1 MADELVLIVDD
12 NDKNLR
18 LARDVLRLNGFRTLE
33 ASTAGE
39 ALALAADQLP
49 NVILMDVRLPDMSG
63 VEAVRRLKED
73 PSTQAIPVVA
83 LTAFAMEGQRE
94 VLLESGFDDYV
105 AKPIDIH
112 AFPEAVRRHCSP
124 PQQG

>member
-1 MADELVLIVDD
+1 MPDDLILVVDD

-18 LARDVLRLNGFRTLE
+18 LATEVLRVNGFRTLE
-33 ASTAGE
+33 ASTARE
-39 ALALAADQLP
+39 ALTLAAQQLP

-63 VEAVRRLKED
+63 VEAVRRLKAD
-73 PSTQAIPVVA
+73 PSTATIPVIA

-94 VLLESGFDDYV
+94 WLLDAGFDDYI

-112 AFPEAVRRHCSP
+112 TFPEAVRGHCS
-124 PQQG
+124 G